1 MSKTG
6 ASQFLQI
13 QQGRNDAVPGSAR
26 QKREVVYVHRSEKSS
41 DKNDM
46 EIKLAKKAVRGDADA
61 YGELIRQN
69 QEYLYKMAYLYT
81 ENQQDALDVAGTAIL
96 KGYQHIR
103 SLKNP
108 QWFRTWLTRIL
119 IRCAQD
125 ANKKIVYFDSID
137 EVEIPE
143 RYEGISL
150 EETWDLRNA
159 IELLPE
165 KYRNVIILK
174 YFSEMSVQEIA
185 YVLEIPSGSVKAYLS
200 RGRDELKKYLGGGL
214 YNAESV

>member
-1 MSKTG
+1 MSEWDALIKK
-6 ASQFLQI
+6 
-13 QQGRNDAVPGSAR
+13 GRWF
-26 QKREVVYVHRSEKSS
+26 YVHRNKNN
-41 DKNDM
+41 DKKELETEL
-46 EIKLAKKAVRGDADA
+46 EIKLAKKAIRGNADA
-61 YGELIRQN
+61 YGELIRRN
-69 QEYLYKMAYLYT
+69 QEYLYKMAYIYT
-81 ENQQDALDVAGTAIL
+81 ENQQDALDVVGTAIL

-108 QWFRTWLTRIL
+108 QWFRTWITRIL
-119 IRCAQD
+119 LRCAQD
-125 ANKKIVYFDSID
+125 ANKKIGYFNRID

-174 YFSEMSVQEIA
+174 YFSGMSVQEIA
-185 YVLEIPSGSVKAYLS
+185 YVLEIPAGSVKAYLS
-200 RGRDELKKYLGGGL
+200 RAREELKKYLKED
-214 YNAESV
+214 YMYAESV

>member
-1 MSKTG
+1 M
-6 ASQFLQI
+6 
-13 QQGRNDAVPGSAR
+13 
-26 QKREVVYVHRSEKSS
+26 HRSEKNS

-108 QWFRTWLTRIL
+108 QWFRTWITRIL

-200 RGRDELKKYLGGGL
+200 RGRDELKKYLGGGGL

>member
-1 MSKTG
+1 MRKSDPRKCRCLRRTDPQKSG
-6 ASQFLQI
+6 ISLQDGI
-13 QQGRNDAVPGSAR
+13 
-26 QKREVVYVHRSEKSS
+26 
-41 DKNDM
+41 
-46 EIKLAKKAVRGDADA
+46 
-61 YGELIRQN
+61 
-69 QEYLYKMAYLYT
+69 YLYG
-81 ENQQDALDVAGTAIL
+81 NQQDALDVVGTAIL

-108 QWFRTWLTRIL
+108 QWFRTWITRIL

-125 ANKKIVYFDSID
+125 ANKKIVYFNSID

-165 KYRNVIILK
+165 NIGTSS
-174 YFSEMSVQEIA
+174 F
-185 YVLEIPSGSVKAYLS
+185 
-200 RGRDELKKYLGGGL
+200 
-214 YNAESV
+214 

>member
-1 MSKTG
+1 MSNRYNRLSSKHI
-6 ASQFLQI
+6 SKK
-13 QQGRNDAVPGSAR
+13 GRWF
-26 QKREVVYVHRSEKSS
+26 YVHRNKNN
-41 DKNDM
+41 DKKDL
-46 EIKLAKKAVRGDADA
+46 ETELEGKLAKKAIRGNADA
-61 YGELIRQN
+61 YGELIRRN
-69 QEYLYKMAYLYT
+69 QEYLYKMAYIYT
-81 ENQQDALDVAGTAIL
+81 ENQQDALDVVGTAIL

-108 QWFRTWLTRIL
+108 QWFRTWITRIL

-125 ANKKIVYFDSID
+125 ANKKIVYFNSID

-143 RYEGISL
+143 RYEGNSL

-174 YFSEMSVQEIA
+174 YFSGMSVQEIA
-185 YVLEIPSGSVKAYLS
+185 YVLEIPAGSVKAYLS
-200 RGRDELKKYLGGGL
+200 RAREELKKYLKED
-214 YNAESV
+214 YMYAESV

>member
-1 MSKTG
+1 M
-6 ASQFLQI
+6 Q
-13 QQGRNDAVPGSAR
+13 RN
-26 QKREVVYVHRSEKSS
+26 EKSD
-41 DKNDM
+41 DKHDI
-46 EIKLAKKAVRGDADA
+46 EIKLTKKAIRGNADA
-61 YGELIRQN
+61 YGELVRRN
-69 QEYLYKMAYLYT
+69 QEYLYKMAYVYT
-81 ENQQDALDVAGTAIL
+81 EKQQDALDVVGTAIL
-96 KGYQHIR
+96 KGYQNIR

-108 QWFRTWLTRIL
+108 QWFRTWITRIL

-125 ANKKIVYFDSID
+125 ANKKLVYFSSID

-150 EETWDLRNA
+150 EESWDLRNA

-185 YVLEIPSGSVKAYLS
+185 YILEIPAGSVKAYLS
-200 RGRDELKKYLGGGL
+200 RGRDELKKYLKED
-214 YNAESV
+214 YMYAESV